1 MQLSDVR
8 NWLRALFPEAAHL
21 YTGRIDGR
29 QERCIGVYDGNPL
42 PASACLGPVTCAELS
57 VSVLL
62 HWTDNASETEE
73 AAALLYQRI
82 SEADRPEIGGRE
94 VPLIRLLHDA
104 PVDCTRPDSPA
115 YERVIDMIIIY
126 NL

>member
-1 MQLSDVR
+1 MQLRDVR
-8 NWLRALFPEAAHL
+8 NWLQALFPEAAHL
-21 YTGRIDGR
+21 YTGRIDSR
-29 QERCIGVYDGNPL
+29 QECCIGVYDGDPL
-42 PASACLGPVTCAELS
+42 PASACIGPVTCAELP

-62 HWTDNASETEE
+62 HWTEDARETEE
-73 AAALLYQRI
+73 AAAQLYQRI
-82 SEADRPEIGGRE
+82 SAADRPEIGGHE

-104 PVDCTRPDSPA
+104 PVDCTRPDSPV